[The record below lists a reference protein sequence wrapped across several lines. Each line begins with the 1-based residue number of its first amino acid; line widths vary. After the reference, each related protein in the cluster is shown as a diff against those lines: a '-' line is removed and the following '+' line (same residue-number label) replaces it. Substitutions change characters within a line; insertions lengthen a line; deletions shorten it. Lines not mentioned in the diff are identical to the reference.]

1 MNRTEYYLGG
11 ILEFHQRLFSENV
24 FLNSNSC
31 RRGRQNGFYE
41 YEDPS
46 HGFQGDMTAEEIF
59 NMFFGGGMPGSSGTF
74 PGIAKPD
81 R

>member
-1 MNRTEYYLGG
+1 LR
-11 ILEFHQRLFSENV
+11 IAFFSIFV
-24 FLNSNSC
+24 FISS

-59 NMFFGGGMPGSSGTF
+59 NMFFGGGMPGSSGEIPPF
-74 PGIAKPD
+74 YLRIRPIFFSLSLPF
-81 R
+81 